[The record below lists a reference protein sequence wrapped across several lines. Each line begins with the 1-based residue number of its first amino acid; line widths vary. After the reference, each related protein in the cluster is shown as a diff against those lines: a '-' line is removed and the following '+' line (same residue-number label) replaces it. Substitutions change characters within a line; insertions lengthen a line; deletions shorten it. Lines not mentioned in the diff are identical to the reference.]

1 MIRRPPRSTRTD
13 TLFPYTTLFRS
24 AQAVDAGPS
33 QRTNPVHAGGK
44 NPGQRRHPATEANVG
59 SRITQLAAQLRTA
72 YHPAFDGIRPAQQT
86 RRARQIASSQ
96 VLADPAGGNALAV
109 QCHRLNAACTETGL
123 RTQGLQQSQ
132 IALAAVAETKPR
144 RSEERREGKE

>member
-1 MIRRPPRSTRTD
+1 M
-13 TLFPYTTLFRS
+13 
-24 AQAVDAGPS
+24 
-33 QRTNPVHAGGK
+33 
-44 NPGQRRHPATEANVG
+44 
-59 SRITQLAAQLRTA
+59 RISDWSSDVCSSDLLAAQLRTA

-144 RSEERREGKE
+144 PDRKSVV